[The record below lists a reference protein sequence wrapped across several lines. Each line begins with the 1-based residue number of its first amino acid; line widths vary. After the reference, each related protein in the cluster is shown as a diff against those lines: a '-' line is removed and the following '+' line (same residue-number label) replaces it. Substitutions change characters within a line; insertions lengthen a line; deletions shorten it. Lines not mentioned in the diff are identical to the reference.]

1 MSLGRQ
7 KQHAGGNSKERAGH
21 RRHPSQRAGM
31 RLCSHYSVAVGIDS
45 SAYLLIVFAFGS
57 TFLTRLDV
65 SLDFGSLVLW
75 KLVIEPGD

>member
-1 MSLGRQ
+1 
-7 KQHAGGNSKERAGH
+7 
-21 RRHPSQRAGM
+21 
-31 RLCSHYSVAVGIDS
+31 
-45 SAYLLIVFAFGS
+45 LLIVFAFGS

>member
-1 MSLGRQ
+1 
-7 KQHAGGNSKERAGH
+7 
-21 RRHPSQRAGM
+21 M
-31 RLCSHYSVAVGIDS
+31 RLGSHYSVAVGIDS